1 MPQHLT
7 EQTGSRFG
15 FLKPSIK
22 ITTNKVRF
30 VMYQK
35 NLYPTPKSV
44 IENGSERFVF
54 GASVQVSVSGLQSDC
69 VKRIKY
75 LWNRFS
81 CTASELNVTPA
92 ADGFRFVIG
101 DASAELADG
110 DSYAIQAGQSG
121 VCVVGRDSASLMDG
135 IKTLMQLICP
145 DVLTEGQESLYI
157 TAAVI
162 HDSPALPF
170 RAIHICLF
178 GGTKLWEI
186 EKAIHLA
193 GFMKMTHVILEFW
206 GTFPYACI
214 PSWKDRTF
222 NREDL
227 RVLVELVKSYGMEVV
242 PMINHL
248 GHAPQ
253 SRGRNGRHVVLDAN
267 PRLERLFEPDGWTWC
282 VSNPDTYKLL
292 AEMRAE
298 MTEFCGEG
306 KYFHLG
312 FDEADSFATCDRC
325 RTREPHELLAEYVNR
340 LTDDLCKAGRRPIM
354 WHDML
359 IRRTDFPEGC
369 YMEANGHFH
378 NTDRAID
385 LIDRRI
391 LMADWNYAYRDGYN
405 PTTSYFIG
413 KGFDTVICPWDNRE
427 NIRSISLDAA
437 KYGAFGLIMTTW
449 HHLPNFLNAAS
460 YWGNCAWSA
469 GQNAFGASG
478 SENAAFLRRLY
489 NADGYFDRSGWSNCE
504 VEF

>member
-1 MPQHLT
+1 
-7 EQTGSRFG
+7 
-15 FLKPSIK
+15 
-22 ITTNKVRF
+22 
-30 VMYQK
+30 MYQK

-54 GASVQVSVSGLQSDC
+54 GASVQASVSGLQSDC

-92 ADGFRFVIG
+92 TDGFRFVIG

-449 HHLPNFLNAAS
+449 HHLPNYLNAAS

>member
-1 MPQHLT
+1 MY
-7 EQTGSRFG
+7 
-15 FLKPSIK
+15 LKNI
-22 ITTNKVRF
+22 
-30 VMYQK
+30 
-35 NLYPTPKSV
+35 YPTPRTIS
-44 IENGSERFVF
+44 ENPAERFTF
-54 GASVQVSVSGLQSDC
+54 GASAEAVVSGLENHHIQ
-69 VKRIKY
+69 RIKA

-81 CTASELNVTPA
+81 CTASELNVLPGT
-92 ADGFRFVIG
+92 DGFRFVIG
-101 DASAELADG
+101 NASALPEEG
-110 DSYAIQAGQSG
+110 DSYAIHADAAG
-121 VCVVGRDSASLMDG
+121 VCVTGKDAASLMDG

-145 DVLTEGQESLYI
+145 DVLDTGRESLYI
-157 TAAVI
+157 SAADI
-162 HDSPALPF
+162 HDAPALPF

-178 GGTKLWEI
+178 GGTKLWDI

-206 GTFPYACI
+206 GTFPYTCI

-222 NREDL
+222 HREDL
-227 RVLVELVKSYGMEVV
+227 RYLMDLVKSYGMEVI

-282 VSNPDTYKLL
+282 ASNPDTYKVL
-292 AEMRAE
+292 ADMRAE
-298 MTEFCGEG
+298 MMEFCGDG
-306 KYFHLG
+306 HYFHLG

-325 RTREPHELLAEYVNR
+325 SQREPHVILAEYINH
-340 LTDDLCKAGRRPIM
+340 LTEDLCAAGRRPII

-378 NTDRAID
+378 NTDKALD
-385 LIDRRI
+385 LLDRRI
-391 LMADWNYAYRDGYN
+391 LMADWNYAYQNGYN

-427 NIRSISLDAA
+427 NIRSLSADAVR
-437 KYGAFGLIMTTW
+437 YGAFGLIMTTW

-469 GQNAFGASG
+469 GQNAFGSSGNESAS
-478 SENAAFLRRLY
+478 FIRKLY
-489 NADGYFDRSGWSNCE
+489 SADGYFERAGWGNCE

>member
-1 MPQHLT
+1 
-7 EQTGSRFG
+7 
-15 FLKPSIK
+15 
-22 ITTNKVRF
+22 
-30 VMYQK
+30 MYQK

-54 GASVQVSVSGLQSDC
+54 GASVQASVSGLQSDC

-162 HDSPALPF
+162 HDSPELPF

-227 RVLVELVKSYGMEVV
+227 RVLVELVKSYGMEVI

-437 KYGAFGLIMTTW
+437 KYGAFGMIMTTW

>member
-1 MPQHLT
+1 MY
-7 EQTGSRFG
+7 
-15 FLKPSIK
+15 LK
-22 ITTNKVRF
+22 NV
-30 VMYQK
+30 
-35 NLYPTPKSV
+35 YPTPKSLC
-44 IENGSERFVF
+44 ENKAERFTF
-54 GASVQVSVSGLQSDC
+54 GASVQAAVSGLRNAQ
-69 VKRIKY
+69 VQRIKT

-81 CTASELNVTPA
+81 CTASELNVVPA
-92 ADGFRFVIG
+92 EDGFRFVIG
-101 DASAELADG
+101 NASAERNED
-110 DSYAIQAGQSG
+110 DSYAIHADASG
-121 VCVVGRDSASLMDG
+121 VCVDGKDAASLMDG

-145 DVLTEGQESLYI
+145 DVLDAGRESLYI
-157 TAAVI
+157 TAADI
-162 HDSPALPF
+162 HDAPALPF

-178 GGTKLWEI
+178 GGTKLWDI

-206 GTFPYACI
+206 GTFPYICI

-222 NREDL
+222 AREDL
-227 RVLVELVKSYGMEVV
+227 RYLVDLVKSYGMEVI

-253 SRGRNGRHVVLDAN
+253 SRGRNGRHVLLDAN

-282 VSNPDTYKLL
+282 VSNPDTYKVL
-292 AEMRAE
+292 ADMRAE
-298 MTEFCGEG
+298 MTEFCGDG
-306 KYFHLG
+306 TYFHLG

-325 RTREPHELLAEYVNR
+325 SRREPHELLAEYINR
-340 LTDDLCKAGRRPIM
+340 LTDDLCSAGRRPII

-378 NTDRAID
+378 NTDKALD
-385 LIDRRI
+385 LLDRRI
-391 LMADWNYAYRDGYN
+391 LMADWNYAYQNGYN

-413 KGFDTVICPWDNRE
+413 KGFDTVICPWDNHE
-427 NIRSISLDAA
+427 NIRSISSDAA

-449 HHLPNFLNAAS
+449 HHLPNFLNAAA

-469 GQNAFGASG
+469 GQNAFGCSGPESAS
-478 SENAAFLRRLY
+478 FIRKLH
-489 NADGYFDRSGWSNCE
+489 NADGYFEKAGWGNCE